1 MSIVGC
7 ILFGILLCI
16 IPAGVIWLCRRY
28 PLLDTIGPILL
39 LYAIGIVI
47 ANLPI
52 SFGGMATVTSIAQNL
67 SIPLAI
73 PMMLFGSCFSRG
85 ELRTQLVVVISGF
98 LSVAIAVVVGYMFF
112 GHNMAE
118 GPEVGGIVS
127 GMYTGGTLN
136 AASLQKIFSV
146 DEQTFVLVNSYD
158 IVISLL
164 YFVVLFTFGIR
175 LFRRLYGQRHTLS
188 LSASELSDLEA
199 EVAEQKQNRYAR
211 LLKREGRVELTKIVG
226 VALLVAAVSAGVAL
240 PFGDGLFMVI
250 FILMLTTLGVV
261 CSFIKGVRKLSLS
274 FDIGMYLIYIFSLS
288 VACMADFSN
297 IDLEGGLSQIAF
309 MSCAV
314 FLSLL
319 LHAIFCRV
327 ARVGAD
333 AMVISSVSFIN
344 SPPFVPMVAIF
355 MRNRSVLVTGLSAG
369 IVGYALGNHFGVLM
383 ASLLEYL

>member
-98 LSVAIAVVVGYMFF
+98 LSVAIAVVVGYMLF

-175 LFRRLYGQRHTLS
+175 LFRRLYGQRQTLS
-188 LSASELSDLEA
+188 LSASERSELEA

-211 LLKREGRVELTKIVG
+211 LLTREGRVELMKIVG

-288 VACMADFSN
+288 VACMADFSS
-297 IDLEGGLSQIAF
+297 IDIEGGLSQIAF

-383 ASLLEYL
+383 ASLLEQL

>member
-52 SFGGMATVTSIAQNL
+52 YFGGMATVTSIAQNL

-98 LSVAIAVVVGYMFF
+98 LSVAIAVVVGYMLF

-188 LSASELSDLEA
+188 LSASERSELEA

-211 LLKREGRVELTKIVG
+211 LLTREGRVELMKIVG

-288 VACMADFSN
+288 VASMADFSN
-297 IDLEGGLSQIAF
+297 IDIEGGLSQIAF

>member
-16 IPAGVIWLCRRY
+16 IPAGVIWICRRY

-98 LSVAIAVVVGYMFF
+98 LSVAIAVVVGYMLF

-158 IVISLL
+158 ILISLL

-188 LSASELSDLEA
+188 LSASELSELEA

-211 LLKREGRVELTKIVG
+211 LLTREGRVELTKIVG
-226 VALLVAAVSAGVAL
+226 VALLVAAVSAGVAS

-288 VACMADFSN
+288 VACMADFSS

-383 ASLLEYL
+383 ASLLEQL

>member
-1 MSIVGC
+1 
-7 ILFGILLCI
+7 
-16 IPAGVIWLCRRY
+16 
-28 PLLDTIGPILL
+28 
-39 LYAIGIVI
+39 
-47 ANLPI
+47 
-52 SFGGMATVTSIAQNL
+52 
-67 SIPLAI
+67 
-73 PMMLFGSCFSRG
+73 
-85 ELRTQLVVVISGF
+85 
-98 LSVAIAVVVGYMFF
+98 
-112 GHNMAE
+112 MAE

-136 AASLQKIFSV
+136 AASLQKIFSM

-188 LSASELSDLEA
+188 LSASELSELEA

-211 LLKREGRVELTKIVG
+211 LLTREGRVELMKIVG
-226 VALLVAAVSAGVAL
+226 VVLIVAAVSAGVAL

-261 CSFIKGVRKLSLS
+261 CSFVKGVRKLSLS

-297 IDLEGGLSQIAF
+297 IDIEGGLSQIAF

-327 ARVGAD
+327 AHVGAD